1 MFDKRRNF
9 KKRFPRCPNGL
20 SPSQRQRGNLTR
32 VSGEASADKPRGNL
46 FFLSLPYCHTRRKNR
61 RVALCKPRRISDK
74 IFTSDIINP

>member
-46 FFLSLPYCHTRRKNR
+46 LPPIVIARLRRSRGNLLYLLPYYKNCGR
-61 RVALCKPRRISDK
+61 Q
-74 IFTSDIINP
+74 IFAARS